1 MTTRRAAIV
10 TSFLV
15 MGVFGCSAS
24 TDFTRRGPE
33 LPAGPPTCKLA
44 VANHPVVR
52 SYEQLGVIDIAA
64 FHAKAVPRTEADF
77 VEVVTEDACSAGA
90 DAVIPVIDGSG
101 RYIQAVVIRWTPQ
114 TKPTVQTNGGDTTG
128 ND

>member
-1 MTTRRAAIV
+1 MTTRTPAIV
-10 TSFLV
+10 TSFLI
-15 MGVFGCSAS
+15 MGVFGCSTS

-33 LPAGPPTCKLA
+33 LPAGQPTCKLA

-52 SYEQLGVIDIAA
+52 SYEQLGVIDITA
-64 FHAKAVPRTEADF
+64 FNTNAMPRAEADF
-77 VEVVTEDACSAGA
+77 VEAVTEDACGAGA

-101 RYIQAVVIRWTPQ
+101 HYIQAVVIRWTPQ

-128 ND
+128 KD

>member
-1 MTTRRAAIV
+1 MTTRRAAIA
-10 TSFLV
+10 TPFLV
-15 MGVFGCSAS
+15 IGVFGCSAS

-33 LPAGPPTCKLA
+33 LPARPPTCKLT

-52 SYEQLGVIDIAA
+52 PYEQLGVIDIAA
-64 FHAKAVPRTEADF
+64 FDSRAMPREEADF
-77 VEVVTEDACSAGA
+77 VEIVTEDACSAGA
-90 DAVIPVIDGSG
+90 DAVIPVVDGSG

-114 TKPTVQTNGGDTTG
+114 TKPSVQTNGGDTTG